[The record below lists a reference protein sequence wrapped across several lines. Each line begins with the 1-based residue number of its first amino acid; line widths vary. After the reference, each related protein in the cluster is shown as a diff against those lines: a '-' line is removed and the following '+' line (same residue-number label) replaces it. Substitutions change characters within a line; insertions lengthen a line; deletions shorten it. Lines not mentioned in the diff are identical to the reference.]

1 MISLSSYDTLIILG
15 VLIGAFVAGA
25 RLMATSRNRREGE
38 LMVSVAR
45 LKERLEEQR
54 ISGSQVQQ
62 RCRNAEEQVSKLQRS
77 IVEMPE
83 IAQRLSATRDL
94 REIPDRTLDL
104 VQETFDPSFSVFYRS
119 SQGELVAVSCRGE
132 SEFSVGHRMKR
143 GDGVVGWAAIKQL
156 PFTDEDAMLES
167 SVVRERNLS
176 KGFPQ
181 LGFAACLPI
190 VSGEDTI
197 GVILIGPSRRNLPH
211 LREIGRTIALIASV
225 SITSAI
231 VLKEQKM
238 LAKTDG
244 LTGLLNRTHLL
255 RRVRDMIASDS
266 GSRQRISLFL
276 FDLDHFKHYNDT
288 NGHLPGDELL
298 QSLSELLR
306 EQVREGE
313 LLGRYGG
320 EEFLLVMPRT
330 DKVEALR
337 AAQRVRALI
346 ADHVFPFE
354 HKQPGGNVTISGGV
368 ATWPLDSSDLESLIR
383 CADEALYQAKHQG
396 RDRVLA
402 FTAPELA
409 ADDAT
414 VFGETDLNEPDAEKE
429 ESA

>member
-1 MISLSSYDTLIILG
+1 
-15 VLIGAFVAGA
+15 
-25 RLMATSRNRREGE
+25 
-38 LMVSVAR
+38 
-45 LKERLEEQR
+45 
-54 ISGSQVQQ
+54 
-62 RCRNAEEQVSKLQRS
+62 
-77 IVEMPE
+77 
-83 IAQRLSATRDL
+83 
-94 REIPDRTLDL
+94 
-104 VQETFDPSFSVFYRS
+104 
-119 SQGELVAVSCRGE
+119 
-132 SEFSVGHRMKR
+132 
-143 GDGVVGWAAIKQL
+143 
-156 PFTDEDAMLES
+156 
-167 SVVRERNLS
+167 VVRERNLS

-276 FDLDHFKHYNDT
+276 FDLDYFKHYNDT